1 MIPRYSRP
9 EMTAIWSPETKF
21 RIWFEIEAHACRRD
35 GGAGHHSQRRRQKDL
50 GKGEV
55 GQIRRRAIDAIEA
68 EVKHDVIAFL
78 THLSEIVGPEAR
90 FVHSGMT
97 SSDVLDTCLNVQ
109 LVRAADVLIS
119 DIDALLGA
127 LKRRAFEYKLTPTIG
142 RSHGIHAEPTTFGLK
157 LAYAYAEFA
166 RARDRLTAARKE
178 VATCAI
184 SGAVGTFAQ
193 VDPRVEAHVAKAM
206 GLSVEPVSTQII
218 PRDRHAMYFATL
230 GVVASSI
237 ERLATEIRHLQRTEV
252 LEAEEYFLEK
262 QKGSSAMPHKRNPVL
277 SENVTGL
284 ARMVRAYAQPAMENV
299 ALWHER
305 DISHSSVERMIGP
318 DATITLDFALARLA
332 SIVDKLIVYPAAMQ
346 KNLDKLGGL
355 IHSQR
360 VLIALTQKGVARED
374 AYRLVQRNAM
384 KVWAGE
390 GDFLSFLKADKDV
403 RASSRTRS
411 SRPTSTST
419 TISGTSTPSSSGC
432 SDPGDFVRDA
442 QSTHDIAVR
451 LRSRRPDG
459 FPGGAVGAA

>member
-1 MIPRYSRP
+1 MA
-9 EMTAIWSPETKF
+9 AIWSPETRF
-21 RIWFEIEAHACRRD
+21 RIWFEIEAHAAD
-35 GGAGHHSQRRRQKDL
+35 AMAEL
-50 GKGEV
+50 GIIPKEAAKKIWEKGKNAKFDV
-55 GQIRRRAIDAIEA
+55 ARIDAIEA

-109 LVRAADVLIS
+109 LVRAAELLIDDV
-119 DIDALLGA
+119 DKLLAA
-127 LKRRAFEYKLTPTIG
+127 LKRRAFEHKLTPTIG

-157 LAYAYAEFA
+157 LAQAYAEFYRAKERLICA
-166 RARDRLTAARKE
+166 RTE

-193 VDPRVEAHVAKAM
+193 VDPRVEEHVANAM
-206 GLSVEPVSTQII
+206 GLGVEPVSTQVI

-230 GVVASSI
+230 GVVASSV

-252 LEAEEYFLEK
+252 LEAEEFFSAG

-284 ARMVRAYAQPAMENV
+284 ARMVRAYVIPAMENV

-318 DATITLDFALARLA
+318 DATVTLDFALNRLA
-332 SIVDKLIVYPAAMQ
+332 GIVDKLVVYPENMQ
-346 KNLDKLGGL
+346 KNLDRLGGL
-355 IHSQR
+355 VHSQR
-360 VLIALTQKGVARED
+360 VLIALTQKGVAREG
-374 AYRLVQRNAM
+374 AYALVQRNAM

-390 GDFLSFLKADKDV
+390 GDFLTFLKADKDV
-403 RASSRTRS
+403 RAKLSEQEIEANFDLGHHFKHVD
-411 SRPTSTST
+411 
-419 TISGTSTPSSSGC
+419 TIFKRVFGQ
-432 SDPGDFVRDA
+432 A
-442 QSTHDIAVR
+442 
-451 LRSRRPDG
+451 
-459 FPGGAVGAA
+459 